1 MRIRFEKRREP
12 SQLMQAVT
20 PIAAVLLTMVIG
32 AVIFEAIGY
41 DGPRAVKEIFF
52 TPILA
57 SYKWPDVARRAAP
70 LILIALGLCMGNRAK
85 VWNIGAEGQYVVGAL
100 AGAGI
105 AYFTQG
111 AQGPWIIPLMLLA
124 GILAGAFWAGI
135 PAFLKTRYRVNEILV
150 SLMLVYVALQLL
162 NYLVTGPWKDPNGH
176 NFPQSAPFTAWQ
188 SLPHGLWGTPFPPG
202 LYIAFALSLVFWVV
216 MSRSEF
222 GLGVRVV
229 GDAPKA
235 AKYAGYSADGMI
247 WRTLLISGG
256 MAGLAGV
263 LEAATQGGQLN
274 LGFPSGYGFTA
285 IIVSFLG
292 RLHPLGAVVAGIVLA
307 VSYVG
312 GQVAQTVVH
321 VPNATAGIF
330 QATMLFLILA
340 SDVLVRR
347 RIRIVRP
354 APIAQPTAQV
364 ARNAT

>member
-12 SQLMQAVT
+12 SRLMQATT
-20 PIAAVLLTMVIG
+20 PVVAVLLTMVIG

-41 DGPRAVKEIFF
+41 DGVRAVKEIFF
-52 TPILA
+52 TPVLA
-57 SYKWPDVARRAAP
+57 AYKWPDVARRAAP
-70 LILIALGLCMGNRAK
+70 LILMALGLCMGNRAK
-85 VWNIGAEGQYVVGAL
+85 VWNIGAEGQYLVGAL
-100 AGAGI
+100 AGAGV
-105 AYFTQG
+105 AYATQG
-111 AQGPWIIPLMLLA
+111 MQGPWIIPVMVIA
-124 GILAGAFWAGI
+124 GIVGGALWASV
-135 PAFLKTRYRVNEILV
+135 PAFLKTRYRVNEILT

-176 NFPQSAPFTAWQ
+176 NFPQSAPFTPSQ
-188 SLPHGLWGTPFPPG
+188 SLPHMILGTPFPPG
-202 LYIAFALSLVFWVV
+202 LFIAFALAIVFWIV

-222 GLGVRVV
+222 GLGVRIV
-229 GDAPKA
+229 GEAPRA
-235 AKYAGYSADGMI
+235 AKYAGYNADDMI

-292 RLHPLGAVVAGIVLA
+292 RLHPLGAVIAGIVLA
-307 VSYVG
+307 ISYVG

-321 VPNATAGIF
+321 VPSATAGIF

-347 RIRIVRP
+347 RIRIDWARP
-354 APIAQPTAQV
+354 SPVAAPQP
-364 ARNAT
+364 ARSAT

>member
-1 MRIRFEKRREP
+1 MIIRFEKRREP
-12 SQLMQAVT
+12 SKFMQAVT

-32 AVIFEAIGY
+32 ALIFWLIGY

-52 TPILA
+52 TPLLA
-57 SYKWPDVARRAAP
+57 PYKWPDVARRAAP

-85 VWNIGAEGQYVVGAL
+85 VWNIGAEGQYLLGAL

-105 AYFTQG
+105 AYLTKSLEG
-111 AQGPWIIPLMLLA
+111 WWIMPLMIAA
-124 GILAGAFWAGI
+124 GIVGGALWAAI
-135 PAFLKTRYRVNEILV
+135 PAFLKTRYRVNEILS
-150 SLMLVYVALQLL
+150 SLMLVYVALQVL

-176 NFPQSAPFTAWQ
+176 NFPQSAPFTPSQ
-188 SLPHGLWGTPFPPG
+188 TLPHMIWGTPFPPG
-202 LYIAFALSLVFWVV
+202 LFIAFALAIVFWIV

-222 GLGVRVV
+222 GLGIRVV

-235 AKYAGYSADGMI
+235 ARYAGYDANKMV
-247 WRTLLISGG
+247 WQTLLISGG

-292 RLHPLGAVVAGIVLA
+292 RLHPLGAALAGVVLA
-307 VSYVG
+307 VTYVG

-340 SDVLVRR
+340 SDVLVKR
-347 RIRIVRP
+347 RIKIVWSQP
-354 APIAQPTAQV
+354 AQAPQV
-364 ARNAT
+364 ARSTT

>member
-1 MRIRFEKRREP
+1 MIIRFEKRREP
-12 SQLMQAVT
+12 SKFMQAVT

-32 AVIFEAIGY
+32 ALIFWMIGY
-41 DGPRAVKEIFF
+41 DGPRAVREIFF

-57 SYKWPDVARRAAP
+57 PYKWPDVARRAAP

-85 VWNIGAEGQYVVGAL
+85 VWNIGAEGQYLVGAL
-100 AGAGI
+100 AGAGV
-105 AYFTQG
+105 AYLTNSLEG
-111 AQGPWIIPLMLLA
+111 WWIIPLMIVA
-124 GILAGAFWAGI
+124 GIVGGAAWAAI
-135 PAFLKTRYRVNEILV
+135 PAFLKTRYRVNEILS

-176 NFPQSAPFTAWQ
+176 NFPQSAPFTPAQ
-188 SLPHGLWGTPFPPG
+188 SLPHMIWGTPFPPG
-202 LYIAFALSLVFWVV
+202 LFIAFALAIVFWIV

-222 GLGVRVV
+222 GLGIRVV

-235 AKYAGYSADGMI
+235 ARYAGYDANKMV
-247 WRTLLISGG
+247 WQTLLISGG

-292 RLHPLGAVVAGIVLA
+292 RLHPLGAALAGVVLA
-307 VSYVG
+307 VTYVG

-347 RIRIVRP
+347 RLRIEWG
-354 APIAQPTAQV
+354 APKTAA
-364 ARNAT
+364 ARA

>member
-12 SQLMQAVT
+12 SQFMQAVT
-20 PIAAVLLTMVIG
+20 PIAAVILTMIIG
-32 AVIFEAIGY
+32 AAIFWAIGY

-57 SYKWPDVARRAAP
+57 SYKWSDVARRSAP
-70 LILIALGLCMGNRAK
+70 LILIALGLCVGNRAK
-85 VWNIGAEGQYVVGAL
+85 VWNIGAEGQYIVGAL
-100 AGAGI
+100 SGAGV
-105 AYFTQG
+105 AYVTKG
-111 AQGPWIIPLMLLA
+111 MAGPWIIVVMLLA
-124 GILAGAFWAGI
+124 GILGGALWAAV
-135 PAFLKTRYRVNEILV
+135 PAFLKTRYRVNEILS
-150 SLMLVYVALQLL
+150 SLMLVYVGAQLL

-176 NFPQSAPFTAWQ
+176 NFPQSAPFTPSQ
-188 SLPHGLWGTPFPPG
+188 TLPHAILGTPFPPG
-202 LYIAFALSLVFWVV
+202 LFIALLLSLVFWVV
-216 MSRSEF
+216 MTRSEF

-229 GDAPKA
+229 GEAPRA
-235 AKYAGYSADGMI
+235 ARYAGYSADRMV
-247 WRTLLISGG
+247 WRAMTISGG

-292 RLHPLGAVVAGIVLA
+292 RLHPLGAVVAGVVLA
-307 VSYVG
+307 ISYVG

-340 SDVLVRR
+340 SDVLVKR
-347 RIRIVRP
+347 RIRIDWG
-354 APIAQPTAQV
+354 QPKMTASGSK
-364 ARNAT
+364 A

>member
-12 SQLMQAVT
+12 SKMMQAVT
-20 PIAAVLLTMVIG
+20 PIVAVLLTMVIG

-52 TPILA
+52 TPVLA

-70 LILIALGLCMGNRAK
+70 LILIALGLCVGNRAK
-85 VWNIGAEGQYVVGAL
+85 VWNIGAEGQYIVGAL

-105 AYFTQG
+105 AYFTENL
-111 AQGPWIIPLMLLA
+111 QGPWIIPAMVLA
-124 GILAGAFWAGI
+124 GIAGGALWAAI
-135 PAFLKTRYRVNEILV
+135 PAFLKTRFRVNEILV

-176 NFPQSAPFTAWQ
+176 NFPQSAPFTASQ
-188 SLPHGLWGTPFPPG
+188 SLPHELWGTPFPPG
-202 LYIAFALSLVFWVV
+202 LFIAFALSIVFWVV

-229 GDAPKA
+229 GEAPKA
-235 AKYAGYSADGMI
+235 AKYAGYDADGMV
-247 WRTLLISGG
+247 WRTLMISGG

-292 RLHPLGAVVAGIVLA
+292 RLHPVGVFLAALILA
-307 VSYVG
+307 VTYVG

-330 QATMLFLILA
+330 QAMMLFFILA
-340 SDVLVRR
+340 SDILVRYR
-347 RIRIVRP
+347 VRILRDAPRAAP
-354 APIAQPTAQV
+354 AEAV
-364 ARNAT
+364 A

>member
-12 SQLMQAVT
+12 SRLMQAVT
-20 PIAAVLLTMVIG
+20 PIVAVLLTMVIG

-41 DGPRAVKEIFF
+41 DGVRAVKEIFF

-57 SYKWPDVARRAAP
+57 PYKWSDVARRAAP

-85 VWNIGAEGQYVVGAL
+85 VWNIGAEGQYIVGAL
-100 AGAGI
+100 AGAGV
-105 AYFTQG
+105 AYFTENL
-111 AQGPWIIPLMLLA
+111 QGPWIIPAMVLA
-124 GILAGAFWAGI
+124 GIAGGALWAAI
-135 PAFLKTRYRVNEILV
+135 PAFLKTRFRVNEILV

-176 NFPQSAPFTAWQ
+176 NFPQSAPFTASQ

-202 LYIAFALSLVFWVV
+202 LYIAFALSLVFWIV

-222 GLGVRVV
+222 GLGIRVV
-229 GDAPKA
+229 GEAPKA
-235 AKYAGYSADGMI
+235 AKYAGYDADDI
-247 WRTLLISGG
+247 VWRTLLISGG
-256 MAGLAGV
+256 MCGLAGV

-274 LGFPSGYGFTA
+274 LGFTA

-292 RLHPLGAVVAGIVLA
+292 RRHPLGAVVAGIVLA
-307 VSYVG
+307 ISYVG

-330 QATMLFLILA
+330 QAMMLFLILA

-347 RIRIVRP
+347 RIRIVK
-354 APIAQPTAQV
+354 AQPSALAAVQV
-364 ARNAT
+364 ARSAT